1 MKWKFMELNK
11 KFWIISISAIIVI
24 IIFIVLGT
32 LYPIGGTCPKDSRE
46 QKFPDDFFWGAAS
59 SSYQIEGA
67 WNVDGKGESIWDH
80 VCHTDPS
87 KIIDESNGDTAANSY
102 EFYKEDVRALKE
114 TGFKF
119 YRFSIS
125 WPRILPNGS
134 HTNINDA
141 GLQYYDNLIN
151 ELLANG
157 IQPIVTMFHWD
168 LPQALQDFGGMLNPV
183 IVDYFVQYAKLLIE
197 HFGDR
202 VKIWN
207 TFNEPNIFCEYGYG
221 RMIHAPYV
229 NASGV
234 GPYLC
239 NYHVLLANAK
249 VYRMYHDHYN
259 IDKIGKIGIVLQSHF
274 YYPKDPQKPED
285 VEAADTM
292 IQFWLGQYSHPI
304 FSKTGGYPKV
314 MVDAIRKNSLAEG
327 LSDSRLPVIDEHQ
340 KNLIRGTSDFFFLNY
355 YSSAY
360 AEPAN
365 VTTARTFTKPSLLSD
380 ANVFTVQDVNWP
392 VAASFWL
399 RSIPDGLR
407 QLLIWIKKEY
417 NNPPLVITE
426 NGWSDHGEI
435 DDIGREMYLKG
446 HLKAIQ
452 DAIVEDGC
460 NVLGHMTWSI
470 IDNFEW
476 TMGYTERFGLYHI
489 DFTSENKTRTAKNS
503 SKFLRKVIETGKV
516 PTD

>member
-11 KFWIISISAIIVI
+11 KFWIISITAVIVI
-24 IIFIVLGT
+24 IIFIALGT
-32 LYPIGGTCPKDSRE
+32 LYPIGGTCSKDDKE
-46 QKFPDDFFWGAAS
+46 QRFPDDFIWGAAS
-59 SSYQIEGA
+59 SAYQIEGA

-80 VCHTDPS
+80 VCHTDPT
-87 KIIDESNGDTAANSY
+87 KIIDQTNGDTTANSY
-102 EFYKEDVRALKE
+102 ELYKEDVRALKN

-119 YRFSIS
+119 YRFSVS

-134 HTNINDA
+134 HTKINDL

-221 RMIHAPYV
+221 RKLHAPFV
-229 NASGV
+229 NSDGV

-249 VYRMYHDHYN
+249 VYRMYHEHYN
-259 IDKIGKIGIVLQSHF
+259 IDKIGKIGLVIQSHF
-274 YYPKDPQKPED
+274 YYPKDSKKPED
-285 VEAADTM
+285 VEAANRM
-292 IQFWLGQYSHPI
+292 IEFWLGQYSHPI
-304 FSKTGGYPKV
+304 FSKTGGYPKL
-314 MVDAIRKNSLAEG
+314 MVDVIRKNSLAEG
-327 LSDSRLPVIDEHQ
+327 LSGSRLP
-340 KNLIRGTSDFFFLNY
+340 
-355 YSSAY
+355 
-360 AEPAN
+360 
-365 VTTARTFTKPSLLSD
+365 SLLMRPRLEIFQSHPFCTD
-380 ANVFTVQDVNWP
+380 ANVFTTQDENWP
-392 VAASFWL
+392 VAASSWL

-407 QLLIWIKKEY
+407 KLLNWIKKEY
-417 NNPPLVITE
+417 DNPPLMITE

-435 DDIGREMYLKG
+435 EDIGRERYLKG

-452 DAIVEDGC
+452 DAILEDGC
-460 NVLGHMTWSI
+460 NVIGHMTWSI

-476 TMGYTERFGLYHI
+476 TFGYT
-489 DFTSENKTRTAKNS
+489 
-503 SKFLRKVIETGKV
+503 
-516 PTD
+516 